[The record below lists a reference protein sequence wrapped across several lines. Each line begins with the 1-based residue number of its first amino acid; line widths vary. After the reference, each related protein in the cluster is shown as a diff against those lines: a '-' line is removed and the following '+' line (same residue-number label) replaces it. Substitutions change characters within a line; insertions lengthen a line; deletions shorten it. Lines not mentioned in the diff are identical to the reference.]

1 MKIFAIYNSLD
12 NNKSYKH
19 QFSLKNMVERLTKEM
34 TKSEIEKE
42 ISKWGD
48 YVQIDN
54 LTRFL
59 KTNPGIPI
67 DTKRFINQKLG
78 EVYEKRGMFFDSAI
92 SYEKVGEACV
102 LRPEKIKNFLKA
114 VNNYIKSGYF
124 DRADETA
131 RKCLRESS
139 SQERAEIL
147 KSLKESYK
155 NEADRGLKENKRS
168 SAIKVYERMLEM
180 ATIPIKEKEEIK
192 EKLLKLY
199 LTLGMM
205 PQYNKFKGRNFK
217 DEKPK
222 ESEREE
228 KIKGLEF
235 LYD

>member
-1 MKIFAIYNSLD
+1 M
-12 NNKSYKH
+12 
-19 QFSLKNMVERLTKEM
+19 ERLTKEM
-34 TKSEIEKE
+34 SKSEIERE
-42 ISKWGD
+42 VSKWGD

-102 LRPEKIKNFLKA
+102 LRPEKLRNLLKA

-147 KSLKESYK
+147 KSLREFYK
-155 NEADRGLKENKRS
+155 QEADRGLKENKRS
-168 SAIKVYERMLEM
+168 NTIKVYERMLEM
-180 ATIPIKEKEEIK
+180 ATIPIKEKEEIR

-205 PQYNKFKGRNFK
+205 PQYNKFKNRSFK

-222 ESEREE
+222 EPEREE
-228 KIKGLEF
+228 RIKGLEF
-235 LYD
+235 LYE

>member
-1 MKIFAIYNSLD
+1 MEK
-12 NNKSYKH
+12 
-19 QFSLKNMVERLTKEM
+19 LTKEM
-34 TKSEIEKE
+34 TKVEIERE

-59 KTNPGIPI
+59 KTNPSIPF
-67 DTKRFINQKLG
+67 DVKRFINQKLG
-78 EVYEKRGMFFDSAI
+78 EVYEKSKMFFDSAV
-92 SYEKVGEACV
+92 SYEKVGELCV
-102 LRPEKIKNFLKA
+102 LRPEKLKNFLKA

-131 RKCLRESS
+131 KKCLRESS
-139 SQERAEIL
+139 SLERVEIL

-155 NEADRGLKENKRS
+155 QEAERGIKENKRS
-168 SAIKVYERMLEM
+168 NTVKVYERMLEM
-180 ATIPIKEKEEIK
+180 VSIPLAEKEEIK

-205 PQYNKFKGRNFK
+205 NNYNKFKGRTFK
-217 DEKPK
+217 EEKPK

-228 KIKGLEF
+228 RVRGLEF
-235 LYD
+235 LYE